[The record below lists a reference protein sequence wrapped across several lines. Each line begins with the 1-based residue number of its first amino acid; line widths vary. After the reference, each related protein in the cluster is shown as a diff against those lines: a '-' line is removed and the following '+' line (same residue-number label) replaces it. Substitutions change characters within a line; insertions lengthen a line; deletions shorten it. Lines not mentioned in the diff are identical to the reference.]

1 MKTKLEEAF
10 RNTTKILPK
19 FAIVPKTHRD
29 GFRISKKLLED
40 LCHVVCGLEEPVC
53 ILQEVNEA
61 CVKCYFLN
69 EKSRDNSIAEIKKHC
84 LREYN
89 RTIVL
94 N

>member
-19 FAIVPKTHRD
+19 IAIVPSTHRHI
-29 GFRISKKLLED
+29 FRISKKLLED

-53 ILQEVNEA
+53 ILKEA
-61 CVKCYFLN
+61 GDGIVSCYFLN

-84 LREYN
+84 LREHN
-89 RTIVL
+89 RTTVL
-94 N
+94 T